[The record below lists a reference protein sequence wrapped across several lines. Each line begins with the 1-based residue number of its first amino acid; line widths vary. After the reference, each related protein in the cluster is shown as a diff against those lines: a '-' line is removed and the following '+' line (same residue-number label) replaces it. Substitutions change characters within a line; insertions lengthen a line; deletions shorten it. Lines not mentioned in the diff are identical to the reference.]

1 MMQRGLLK
9 SLWRDDRAGA
19 SVISLF
25 LITAIVAMGGIVGL
39 VAVRDNIVQQFGD
52 VAVALDNLSQSF
64 SYTIRVDR
72 DGIPGFETLCG
83 TASYSDPAATLTDPV
98 NQAPACLTMN
108 QAPVAEGVAIA
119 APTGAFP

>member
-52 VAVALDNLSQSF
+52 VAVGLDNLSQSF
-64 SYTIRVDR
+64 SYTISVNR
-72 DGIPGFETLCG
+72 DGIAGFETVCAI
-83 TASYSDPAATLTDPV
+83 ASYNDPAATLTDPV
-98 NQAPACLTMN
+98 NGAPACLTMN

>member
-64 SYTIRVDR
+64 SYTISVNN
-72 DGIPGFETLCG
+72 DGIAGFETVCG
-83 TASYSDPAATLTDPV
+83 TASYSDPAATLTDPL
-98 NQAPACLTMN
+98 NGAPACLTMN